1 MLPRTNLE
9 TFGTHSLQY
18 RADVTCLLQLYNQ
31 ICYVIGMQ
39 TFVALADQ
47 TRREI
52 VEALAAREQAVGD
65 LVAQFHISQPAISRH
80 LRVLR
85 DAGLV
90 RVRVDGQRRMYSVD
104 AKGFEVIEVW
114 LDKHR
119 RKIARQLDA
128 LERHLDTDA
137 TQKRKPR

>member
-1 MLPRTNLE
+1 
-9 TFGTHSLQY
+9 
-18 RADVTCLLQLYNQ
+18 
-31 ICYVIGMQ
+31 MQ

-104 AKGFEVIEVW
+104 AKGFEVIELW